1 MPGGDRGAPRVAGG
15 PRQTGRAA
23 GWGRGFAK
31 ISERLEAR
39 FDAER
44 DQLPLWLPVG
54 LGLGLG
60 IAAWFALPG
69 ANAWTAF
76 LLAGGA
82 LLFAMLGLG
91 LGTRWGKAVAL
102 FAFAAALGCAHIWW
116 KAERVAAPGLEYA
129 RTAELTAKIESFQ
142 PLPSRET
149 VSPHT

>member
-1 MPGGDRGAPRVAGG
+1 MPAMPADDRGAPSIADG
-15 PRQTGRAA
+15 PRQTGRSA

-69 ANAWTAF
+69 ANAWPAF
-76 LLAGGA
+76 LLAGVA

-91 LGTRWGKAVAL
+91 LGPRWGKAVAL
-102 FAFAAALGCAHIWW
+102 FAFPAPQIGRASCR
-116 KAERVAAPGLEYA
+116 ERVC
-129 RTAELTAKIESFQ
+129 
-142 PLPSRET
+142 
-149 VSPHT
+149 